1 MKWTVI
7 TAALVALSF
16 LGTIV
21 GALAFTGNL
30 NADAIRAMVRGNS
43 APPVAQPSEALDAF
57 ARELKDKERNLA
69 AEEAEIREKVKRIE
83 MVQNDIADLMARF
96 EKSLPAPETASPEQ
110 DAERLARNQEAA
122 TTLAAMDADVA
133 AAALQKWPKDRA
145 AEILAL
151 VDADARADILNE
163 MEKPDA
169 VAEILAELQLGV

>member
-1 MKWTVI
+1 MKWTVVTI
-7 TAALVALSF
+7 ALVVLSF
-16 LGTIV
+16 VGTIL

-43 APPVAQPSEALDAF
+43 SPAVAQPGEALDAF
-57 ARELKDKERNLA
+57 ARELKDKERTLA

-96 EKSLPAPETASPEQ
+96 EKSLPAPEVSSPEQ
-110 DAERLARNQEAA
+110 DEERLSRNQQTA
-122 TTLAAMDADVA
+122 TTLETMDADIA
-133 AAALQKWPKDRA
+133 AAALQQWPKERA

-151 VDADARADILNE
+151 VETDARADILNE
-163 MEKPDA
+163 MEAPEA